1 MNNKIQEK
9 NTDLTSAPINHR
21 VDNKDKYSHMSQKNI
36 VDKTTNVISTF
47 VVVSDGEFKQPLWF
61 SKDKF
66 CLMSS
71 RVDTKPIE
79 FPLKKTI
86 QGNKDDNKKP
96 QEGKAI
102 LVEVIDSDVK
112 IAVYTQT
119 YGETWELSHTYIV
132 DKVTFDAYALVA
144 SNDVLVADMEK
155 KNQTSENFSMN
166 LS

>member
-1 MNNKIQEK
+1 MKK
-9 NTDLTSAPINHR
+9 NTDLISTTINHS
-21 VDNKDKYSHMSQKNI
+21 VDNKDKYSHMSQKFI
-36 VDKTTNVISTF
+36 VDKITNVISAF
-47 VVVSDGEFKQPLWF
+47 VVVSDGELKQPLWL

-96 QEGKAI
+96 QDGKA
-102 LVEVIDSDVK
+102 LRVEVIDSTVK
-112 IAVYTQT
+112 IGVYTQT
-119 YGETWELSHTYIV
+119 YGENWKLSHTYIV

-144 SNDVLVADMEK
+144 SNDILVADMEK
-155 KNQTSENFSMN
+155 KNQAPVDFSLN

>member
-9 NTDLTSAPINHR
+9 NTDLTSTTINHR
-21 VDNKDKYSHMSQKNI
+21 VDNKDKYSHMSQKFI
-36 VDKTTNVISTF
+36 VDKTTNVISAF
-47 VVVSDGEFKQPLWF
+47 VVVLDGELKQPLWF

-96 QEGKAI
+96 QDGKA
-102 LVEVIDSDVK
+102 LRLEVIDSTVK
-112 IAVYTQT
+112 IGVYTQT
-119 YGETWELSHTYIV
+119 YGGTWELSHTYIV
-132 DKVTFDAYALVA
+132 DKVTFDAYALVV
-144 SNDVLVADMEK
+144 SNDTLVADIEK
-155 KNQTSENFSMN
+155 KNQTPENFSMN